1 MLEQMEKEKLFTWS
15 VTAKFCLLYLIH
27 LFSFTDGLLPVNL
40 LLFSCR
46 WKKLQP
52 SIPTA
57 SREISSHLRKHV
69 PVENRNA
76 SIKGKWP

>member
-27 LFSFTDGLLPVNL
+27 LFSFTDGLLPANL
-40 LLFSCR
+40 LLFPCH

-52 SIPTA
+52 STSTA
-57 SREISSHLRKHV
+57 SRKISSRLCKHV
-69 PVENRNA
+69 PVENHNA
-76 SIKGKWP
+76 SIKGRWP